1 MVGMSKR
8 RGIVLFVVLA
18 AAFLILNRGAYQG
31 YFSDDDL
38 DNLSWTRVG
47 PASEY
52 LKGVVTPR
60 FFENNF
66 RPVGHFYFH
75 ASERFFG
82 LDFPKY
88 VAVLHLFH
96 LLNVW
101 LVWMLARRL
110 GASTFAAGG
119 GTLFFAF
126 HMALFDAVWK
136 PMYVFDVLCGS
147 FCLLS
152 VNLYARGRWAWSLVC
167 FWLAYK
173 SKEVAVML
181 PVALAAFEWWFGKR
195 QWARLAPFFGVSLL
209 FGVQSVVRNPNVDN
223 DYTFRFTAAALR
235 KTVPFYVERVFLV
248 PYLGFVVPMLAR
260 RRLAW
265 FGLAWMALFLAPLL
279 FLPGRVFSAYCYVP
293 FAGLAI
299 AFAGF
304 AESATRAAVVLF
316 FLLWVPQDVHWLRVQ
331 RRATLAQAAE
341 VREWVTTLAAFAR
354 TSQDVGEITAE
365 GAPVGF
371 AGWGVEG
378 AVKYLFPAGHS
389 GPPVVLKWD
398 YYRRKLD
405 IIRGAQR
412 P

>member
-1 MVGMSKR
+1 MSKR
-8 RGIVLFVVLA
+8 RGIILFGVLA

-47 PASEY
+47 PATEY

-75 ASERFFG
+75 ASEKLFG

-88 VAVLHLFH
+88 VGMLQAFH

-101 LVWMLARRL
+101 LVWLLARKL
-110 GASTFAAGG
+110 GATAFAAGAG
-119 GTLFFAF
+119 VVFLAL

-136 PMYVFDVLCGS
+136 PMYVFDVLCGL

-152 VNLYARGRWAWSLVC
+152 VNLYARSRWVWSLIC

-173 SKEVAVML
+173 CKELAVML
-181 PVALAAFEWWFGKR
+181 PVVLAVYEWWFGKR
-195 QWARLAPFFGVSLL
+195 QWARLTPFVGVSLL
-209 FGVQSVVRNPNVDN
+209 FGVQSVVKNPNPDN
-223 DYTFRFTAAALR
+223 DYTFRFTTSALR
-235 KTVPFYVERVFLV
+235 KTLPFYMERVFLI
-248 PYLGFVVPMLAR
+248 PYLGFVLPLLAR

-265 FGLAWMALFLAPLL
+265 FGLAWFAVFLLPLL

-293 FAGLAI
+293 FAGLGV

-304 AESATRAAVVLF
+304 ADAASPAAVVLF
-316 FLLWVPQDVHWLRVQ
+316 FLLWVPQDIHWLRLQ
-331 RRATLAQAAE
+331 RRETLARAAE

-354 TSQDVGEITAE
+354 TSPDVGEITVQ
-365 GAPVGF
+365 GAPAGF
-371 AGWGVEG
+371 AGWGVDG
-378 AVKYLFPAGHS
+378 TVKYLFPAGHT
-389 GPPVVLKWD
+389 GLPVVLKWD
-398 YYRRKLD
+398 AYRRKLD
-405 IIRGAQR
+405 IIRGEGL